1 MNLVDLVT
9 NQLGG
14 DMIGRIGN
22 LLGIGNDDARS
33 AVDAGVPAMLAGISG
48 LAGTSDG
55 ARKLTSALD
64 SLDDRLVGNIG
75 SALSGGG
82 ADSVIKT
89 GSNALSSLL
98 GGNMLSGLGTAL
110 SRFTGLGTGAINSLL
125 GLLAP
130 IVLGTLKSQKSRMG
144 LDASGLANLL
154 AGQRQNVVNAMP
166 SGLGSMLAG
175 VPGISA
181 LSGLGESARDVAGSV
196 YGTGRSVANTAA
208 ATTRVAANT
217 GSSALRWLIPVAAVL
232 GLVALIWYMVNRTG
246 PNTVTAQPGAP
257 RNQSTTGAGV
267 VASVDEQV
275 TRLTSQVSDFFT
287 GATDSLK
294 KITDRASAEAALPQ
308 LRDLAGKF
316 DSMRATAGNLPSSA
330 RERVV
335 SLVAQSWPALQAAL
349 DKAMAIPGVSDV
361 LRPVVDQI
369 RNGVNAFTQP

>member
-1 MNLVDLVT
+1 LGDLVT

-22 LLGIGNDDARS
+22 LLGIGNDDAGS

-64 SLDDRLVGNIG
+64 SLDDRMVGNIG
-75 SALSGGG
+75 NALSGGG

>member
-1 MNLVDLVT
+1 
-9 NQLGG
+9 
-14 DMIGRIGN
+14 
-22 LLGIGNDDARS
+22 
-33 AVDAGVPAMLAGISG
+33 
-48 LAGTSDG
+48 
-55 ARKLTSALD
+55 
-64 SLDDRLVGNIG
+64 
-75 SALSGGG
+75 
-82 ADSVIKT
+82 
-89 GSNALSSLL
+89 
-98 GGNMLSGLGTAL
+98 
-110 SRFTGLGTGAINSLL
+110 
-125 GLLAP
+125 
-130 IVLGTLKSQKSRMG
+130 
-144 LDASGLANLL
+144 
-154 AGQRQNVVNAMP
+154 
-166 SGLGSMLAG
+166 MLAG

-196 YGTGRSVANTAA
+196 YGTGRSVANTVA